1 MVGFRLFILVGGGV
15 VEDVDVTRDDMVVG
29 DDVCELEDGVTD
41 TAAGMDIAC
50 GTVGITDAEVQN
62 ILRKVSDPQQC

>member
-1 MVGFRLFILVGGGV
+1 
-15 VEDVDVTRDDMVVG
+15 MVVG